1 MDTGSVHTALD
12 GQCTLLYRKH
22 TWQLNVFSFSNC
34 SPMTPLSP
42 FPPIKRPG
50 NQDMPVLV
58 AAISAMLAF
67 VALMYPEKAI
77 AYCMKPSPPYKSWSF
92 NSNQQ
97 IDAYNK
103 KVDEYNRDIEQFRD
117 CATRQIE
124 SYNRQYAEYLR
135 CEARSYGSSFSS
147 CFKPSPPRF

>member
-1 MDTGSVHTALD
+1 MA
-12 GQCTLLYRKH
+12 
-22 TWQLNVFSFSNC
+22 
-34 SPMTPLSP
+34 PLSP
-42 FPPIKRPG
+42 FPQIKRPS
-50 NQDMPVLV
+50 NQVVPVLV

-67 VALMYPEKAI
+67 VALMSPEKAI
-77 AYCMKPSPPYKSWSF
+77 AYCMKPSPPYKPWSF